1 MEKTSFADWYPFLK
15 PLYSRAPSW
24 ASGFLKEAAELK
36 EMETNLWM
44 QLIGEAQETLD
55 QSKMRPSK
63 YSYMCKN
70 SHLRHVKA
78 LHEISS

>member
-24 ASGFLKEAAELK
+24 ISGFLKEAAELK

-44 QLIGEAQETLD
+44 KLIGEAQETLD
-55 QSKMRPSK
+55 QGKMRPSK
-63 YSYMCKN
+63 HIFVARLPLAS
-70 SHLRHVKA
+70 L
-78 LHEISS
+78 